1 MNANEIINEKQNTN
15 TSSTLTVLRLKYFTS
30 DNFINKFDKV
40 LIVSIVIRD
49 LINLTKE
56 KELNIEEIKESNTE
70 RTKTKS
76 DKQSASTREQQQ
88 GSNKKRGQENE
99 RKEGAT

>member
-40 LIVSIVIRD
+40 LIVSIVKRD

-56 KELNIEEIKESNTE
+56 KENINMFY
-70 RTKTKS
+70 RTYLVYI
-76 DKQSASTREQQQ
+76 RHIP
-88 GSNKKRGQENE
+88 
-99 RKEGAT
+99 

>member
-56 KELNIEEIKESNTE
+56 KENINMFYRTWFTFDISLDQIKSQF
-70 RTKTKS
+70 RMRIS
-76 DKQSASTREQQQ
+76 LVVLV
-88 GSNKKRGQENE
+88 GMI
-99 RKEGAT
+99 

>member
-56 KELNIEEIKESNTE
+56 KENINMFY
-70 RTKTKS
+70 RTYLVYI
-76 DKQSASTREQQQ
+76 RHIP
-88 GSNKKRGQENE
+88 
-99 RKEGAT
+99 